1 MSVAES
7 RPVKGS
13 PLKDL
18 ADHFVVCSKLGQHL
32 TLQDE
37 DRYVITDDFRT
48 GRVENHIATAVASVF
63 SKDPLVAEAA
73 LVPLSVLAN
82 LDSAQMR
89 DRYDELFTL
98 IERQALS
105 PDVRTTALTLRES
118 GFREARIRAL
128 ETDLGNRIA
137 PARQR
142 YRAFLEITRKLID
155 GKVTPPTFRDE
166 FLDFTYAVAGR
177 LDFGVFSFCM
187 DRIFTNPVIAR
198 SAKRL
203 LIEEML
209 KFPPLIRR
217 ELMSNVLVHPATDSE
232 IRSFARQVMVASL
245 DRRAASEI
253 RLLEK
258 YKRSRQLHID
268 LDDLDGPLSL
278 GSEKPWRDK
287 AAILVS

>member
-1 MSVAES
+1 MVAS
-7 RPVKGS
+7 GQGNRI
-13 PLKDL
+13 KDL
-18 ADHFVVCSKLGQHL
+18 ADHFMTCSRLGQHL

-48 GRVENHIATAVASVF
+48 GRVDDPIATAVATVF
-63 SKDPLVAEAA
+63 SKDILVAEAA

-82 LDSAQMR
+82 LDSAQAR

-98 IERQALS
+98 IETQALA
-105 PDVRTTALTLRES
+105 PEVKDRARAIRTS

-128 ETDLGNRIA
+128 EADLGGRIG
-137 PARQR
+137 PARHR
-142 YRAFLEITRKLID
+142 YRAFLEIARKLID
-155 GKVTPPTFRDE
+155 GKISPGGFRDE

-177 LDFGVFSFCM
+177 LDFGVYSFCM
-187 DRIFTNPVIAR
+187 DRIFANGVIPR

-203 LIEEML
+203 LIEEL
-209 KFPPLIRR
+209 VKFPPLIRR
-217 ELMSNVLVHPATDSE
+217 ELISNILVHPQGDSE
-232 IRSFARQVMVASL
+232 VRSFARQIIVAGL
-245 DRRAASEI
+245 DRKAAGEI

-268 LDDLDGPLSL
+268 IDEMDGPL
-278 GSEKPWRDK
+278 GPVHRQAPREN